1 MSIKN
6 YFILLFILLIFINPF
21 VVNAKDLDYYDN
33 LKQTLT
39 NEIGETNATAL
50 FQSLE
55 EKLIYLR
62 EIEASLDIMSDS
74 IDEISSNYGVLF
86 TFEQKSKLIE
96 YYEENLTEDLLSG
109 FWKWMQGLYEKSE
122 VSVEHNVTS
131 DKLIE
136 TNGEEVTI
144 YLPNVET
151 FDKFIN
157 KAIEVIRQYIDI

>member
-1 MSIKN
+1 
-6 YFILLFILLIFINPF
+6 
-21 VVNAKDLDYYDN
+21 
-33 LKQTLT
+33 
-39 NEIGETNATAL
+39 
-50 FQSLE
+50 
-55 EKLIYLR
+55 
-62 EIEASLDIMSDS
+62 MSDS